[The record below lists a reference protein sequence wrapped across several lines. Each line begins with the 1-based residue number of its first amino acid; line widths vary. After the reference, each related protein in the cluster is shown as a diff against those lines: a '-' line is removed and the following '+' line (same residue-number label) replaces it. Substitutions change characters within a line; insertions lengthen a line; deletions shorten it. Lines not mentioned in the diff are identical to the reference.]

1 VKTINNESFSYS
13 LPSTTIVSDLKRML
27 RDSTAI
33 DIPRQRLIFRG
44 RVLQDDLLLTDYSIA
59 CGNVLHM
66 VARPAV
72 DSESEEE
79 SRRARSQSA
88 SDPTGAQSSSHG
100 FSHFSTENGGSL
112 ENISAGHENQLQR
125 LSRNEL
131 ELFNQLMTGESH
143 SHQENI
149 GGIIIQNQ
157 QDLQRQQMYSSDI
170 SSYSFQSASRFA
182 VLPTVV
188 APGAPSSSTHANI
201 GPTTSTSPRPNSNSS
216 SESIER
222 IRQGLLTMET
232 IMSTMD
238 RSVFTSSEHS
248 RRQRSSDA
256 AALTEPLLADQ
267 GKSVVSF
274 STIAS
279 SGSDNETSAASVFSH
294 IIGDIPARGN
304 AAVINVLNDGTSR
317 KGESNADQLSSE
329 AAYSTGK
336 RKSQSMSGQQS
347 NEKSSAR
354 DGCTEE
360 AAQELSNNSGA
371 AAVAEL
377 KVAARKLNSD
387 LNEGN
392 LNPSHS
398 ESEGPGE
405 AAGGTGSGTGTSS
418 STGQRAEGSVRAH
431 EIERERETRLF
442 FVGQWVDVKDTV
454 SQWLEATVMAV
465 DLIEQRVFVHYNG
478 WCVAATVTGFGHES
492 CFATSG

>member
-1 VKTINNESFSYS
+1 MKTINNESFSYS

-33 DIPRQRLIFRG
+33 DITRQRLIFRG

-72 DSESEEE
+72 DTESDEE

-88 SDPTGAQSSSHG
+88 SDSTAAQSSGQG
-100 FSHFSTENGGSL
+100 FSHYSTEGGGSL
-112 ENISAGHENQLQR
+112 DNNTTGHENQLQR

-131 ELFNQLMTGESH
+131 ELFNQIITGESH

-188 APGAPSSSTHANI
+188 APGAPSSSAHLNI
-201 GPTTSTSPRPNSNSS
+201 GPATSISPRPNTNSS

-232 IMSTMD
+232 IMSTID
-238 RSVFTSSEHS
+238 RSVFTSSEYS
-248 RRQRSSDA
+248 RRQRSSVTVASSDS
-256 AALTEPLLADQ
+256 LHTDL
-267 GKSVVSF
+267 GKSV
-274 STIAS
+274 TS
-279 SGSDNETSAASVFSH
+279 SSSNAACDSDTESSAGGASVFSQS
-294 IIGDIPARGN
+294 IGDVPARGTSAALN
-304 AAVINVLNDGTSR
+304 ALNHGSSR
-317 KGESNADQLSSE
+317 SGESNADQLCSE
-329 AAYSTGK
+329 ASYSTGK
-336 RKSQSMSGQQS
+336 RKSQSISGQHS
-347 NEKSSAR
+347 NEKSSAL
-354 DGCTEE
+354 DGSTSEE
-360 AAQELSNNSGA
+360 AAQELSNKSGT

-377 KVAARKLNSD
+377 KVAAGEFNSSA
-387 LNEGN
+387 
-392 LNPSHS
+392 SHS
-398 ESEGPGE
+398 ESEGSGE
-405 AAGGTGSGTGTSS
+405 AGAGTNTGTD
-418 STGQRAEGSVRAH
+418 QRAEGAGRAP
-431 EIERERETRLF
+431 EREREGRMF

-454 SQWLEATVMAV
+454 SQWLEATVMVV

-478 WCVAATVTGFGHES
+478 WCVAAAVLGRWPCLDLVVPHPADTAL
-492 CFATSG
+492 FAAT

>member
-1 VKTINNESFSYS
+1 MKTINNESFSYS

-72 DSESEEE
+72 DTEADEE
-79 SRRARSQSA
+79 SRRARSQST
-88 SDPTGAQSSSHG
+88 SDPTAAQSSSHG
-100 FSHFSTENGGSL
+100 FSHYSSENGGSQDI
-112 ENISAGHENQLQR
+112 NSAGHENQLQR

-131 ELFNQLMTGESH
+131 ELFNQLMTDESH
-143 SHQENI
+143 SQQENI

-157 QDLQRQQMYSSDI
+157 QDHQRQQMYSSDI

-188 APGAPSSSTHANI
+188 APGAPSSSTHANT
-201 GPTTSTSPRPNSNSS
+201 GPTTSISPRPNTNSS

-238 RSVFTSSEHS
+238 LSAFTSSEHS
-248 RRQRSSDA
+248 RRQQSSNT
-256 AALTEPLLADQ
+256 AALIETVHAGE
-267 GKSVVSF
+267 GKSVTPSSRNVSCD
-274 STIAS
+274 
-279 SGSDNETSAASVFSH
+279 SGNGTRTASVFTQSL
-294 IIGDIPARGN
+294 GDIPAGEN
-304 AAVINVLNDGTSR
+304 SATLNILSEGSNR
-317 KGESNADQLSSE
+317 SGEFTVDQYCSE
-329 AAYSTGK
+329 AACSTGK
-336 RKSQSMSGQQS
+336 RKSHSMSDHQS
-347 NEKSSAR
+347 NEGSSAR
-354 DGCTEE
+354 EGCSSQE
-360 AAQELSNNSGA
+360 AAQELSNISGT

-377 KVAARKLNSD
+377 KVAAREFNSD
-387 LNEGN
+387 LNEEN
-392 LNPSHS
+392 AA
-398 ESEGPGE
+398 ESEGSRE
-405 AAGGTGSGTGTSS
+405 AVTGSGTGTS
-418 STGQRAEGSVRAH
+418 QRAEGTQ
-431 EIERERETRLF
+431 ERERESRMF

-478 WCVAATVTGFGHES
+478 WCVTAAVHRQQTCVYPVLPHRGDTALLTVT
-492 CFATSG
+492 